1 MWINHVTT
9 ILRVFVLLGSVP
21 VCMCVYAETLYGWV
35 RGRVTP
41 EAIVFQ
47 GIPYASPPERWE
59 HSQPPPRWVGV
70 WDATQPRPMCF
81 QPECGADE
89 VPGVCLP
96 QMSEDCLF
104 LNLYVPVDAR
114 PGGNKSVMVFI
125 HGGGFESYTAG
136 ADIYN
141 GERFVNKGDVILVT
155 FNYRLG
161 ALGFLVTGSGP
172 GAAIGNYGIHDQRL
186 ALQWIKHNILN
197 FGGDP
202 EQVTLFGQSAG
213 ATSTAIHLTSGNAE
227 HLFQRA
233 ILQSAPFSIPF
244 KTYEQ
249 ALDQGRSFSA
259 ELGCPTQDFEC
270 MKQKSPMEIIDA
282 QKRTSTSTGTILQR
296 FMPWAPHLDGN
307 EVPLNLQSA
316 FEMGVFVR
324 KPVMLGTTAN
334 EGVPYIYKT
343 FKAPLSRG
351 AFSAMLFLL
360 KPRDAMNLFLRY
372 FPRNVADAREEFSQL
387 ATDLVFT
394 CPTRKIA
401 RDLERRNA
409 TWLYVFD
416 YPWKFL
422 NTSRYVPYCKNKAC
436 HAAEIPFLF
445 QSVHHG
451 GFRLSMEDQH
461 VADELLIYWTNFAK
475 FENPN
480 GDPTEEAVQ
489 NRTLSWPLYT
499 SRGPFRFA
507 GMVFKQPQSQVELD
521 YFGVV
526 CNAFDQN
533 DFRAK

>member
-1 MWINHVTT
+1 MTAT
-9 ILRVFVLLGSVP
+9 LGILVLLGSVP
-21 VCMCVYAETLYGWV
+21 VCLCVYAETLYGWV

-41 EAIVFQ
+41 EAIVFL

-70 WDATQPRPMCF
+70 WDATQPRPMCM
-81 QPECGADE
+81 QPECGADTP
-89 VPGVCLP
+89 PGMCLS
-96 QMSEDCLF
+96 QMSEDCLY
-104 LNLYVPVDAR
+104 LNVFVPLDAR

-125 HGGGFESYTAG
+125 HGGAFESYTGG
-136 ADIYN
+136 AEIYN

-161 ALGFLVTGSGP
+161 ALGFLVTGSEP
-172 GAAIGNYGIHDQRL
+172 GTAVGNYGIRDQRL
-186 ALQWIKHNILN
+186 AMEWVNGNIQN

-202 EQVTLFGQSAG
+202 GQVTLFGQSAG

-227 HLFQRA
+227 RLFQRA
-233 ILQSAPFSIPF
+233 ILQSVPFSIPF

-249 ALDQGRSFSA
+249 ALAQGKSFSA
-259 ELGCPTQDFEC
+259 ALNCSPQDKEC
-270 MKQKSPMEIIDA
+270 LKQKSPVEIIDA
-282 QKRTSTSTGTILQR
+282 QKKTSTSTGTLLQR
-296 FMPWAPHLDGN
+296 FMPWIPHLDGN
-307 EVPLNLQSA
+307 EVPLDLQSA
-316 FEMGVFVR
+316 FEKGVFVR
-324 KPVMLGTTAN
+324 KPVVLGTTAN
-334 EGVPYIYKT
+334 EGTSYIYRS
-343 FKAPLSRG
+343 FRAPLSRG
-351 AFSAMLFLL
+351 AFSALLLLL

-372 FPRNVADAREEFSQL
+372 YPRNMADAREEFSQL

-401 RDLERRNA
+401 RDLERRNT

-416 YPWKFL
+416 HSWRFL
-422 NTSRYVPYCKNKAC
+422 NRSRFMPYCRDKAC

-445 QSVHHG
+445 QSLHRG
-451 GFRLSMEDQH
+451 GFQLSMEEQQ

-475 FENPN
+475 YENPN
-480 GDPTEEAVQ
+480 GDQTQEDVQ
-489 NRTLSWPLYT
+489 NRTLSWPTYS

-507 GMVFKQPQSQVELD
+507 GMVFSQPRSQVELD